1 MKKASKICLLIGGIL
16 GLVLTLVWLIV
27 AIVMFVYAGVLVAW
41 HNGADMPQAMAEAI
55 SSWARANGHYYDTYE
70 GLLSALIAQGVLYVI
85 MMLFAL
91 PCAILSFILRGK
103 EKTGLP
109 LPIVVAVLAWS
120 GNVAS
125 FVGAG
130 LAIANWAVVERK
142 EGQQAEQPK
151 EEDKA
156 EQFNHY
162 SINRQEVFI
171 PLVLF
176 FTRSISS
183 DTICKRGG

>member
-1 MKKASKICLLIGGIL
+1 MKKASKICLLVGGIL
-16 GLVLTLVWLIV
+16 GLVLTLLWLV
-27 AIVMFVYAGVLVAW
+27 FAIVMFVYAGVLAAW
-41 HNGADMPQAMAEAI
+41 HNGAEMPQAMAEAI
-55 SSWARANGHYYDTYE
+55 SDWARANGHYYDSYE

-91 PCAILSFILRGK
+91 PCAILSVILRGK

-142 EGQQAEQPK
+142 EGQQAD
-151 EEDKA
+151 EEKA
-156 EQFNHY
+156 E
-162 SINRQEVFI
+162 E
-171 PLVLF
+171 PK
-176 FTRSISS
+176 
-183 DTICKRGG
+183 DEE

>member
-1 MKKASKICLLIGGIL
+1 MKKASKICLLVGGIL
-16 GLVLTLVWLIV
+16 GLVLTLLWLV
-27 AIVMFVYAGVLVAW
+27 FAIVMFVYAGVLAAW
-41 HNGADMPQAMAEAI
+41 HNGAEMPQAMAEAI
-55 SSWARANGHYYDTYE
+55 SDWARANGHYYDSYE

-142 EGQQAEQPK
+142 EGQQAD
-151 EEDKA
+151 EEKA
-156 EQFNHY
+156 E
-162 SINRQEVFI
+162 E
-171 PLVLF
+171 PK
-176 FTRSISS
+176 
-183 DTICKRGG
+183 DEE